1 MVKSL
6 HQSLEAKLASVK
18 DPNYDG
24 SDADDGYEGDG
35 LETIST
41 KRGKGSKL
49 KAKTKQ
55 AASELSTVEKST
67 LPSTV
72 VYLGH
77 LPVGFEDH
85 EITVFLNQFGDVKRC
100 RVSRSKKTGRSRGF
114 AFVEFADHDVAKT
127 VAETM
132 SGYFLLEKRLVCHLV
147 PMDKVHELMFA
158 KPSRAVSKA
167 SMQKKAMVEVNKRRT
182 VDAMKGIT
190 AKLVE
195 REELKRKKL
204 AALGIDFDFPGYG
217 ASAYAVTHI
226 HEEKDS
232 VAGTKRQKSSN
243 SEEGAKVSSSE
254 IAKTPKSRESKMK
267 ESGERKGEVIESP
280 KAPAT
285 DGTQKKSEKLKRK
298 KKRDE
303 SEDVVSKARSISDA
317 VEKSG
322 KQSKK
327 NKIEKIPS
335 KSKTPKLATKSS
347 AKKKHNSGQHS

>member
-1 MVKSL
+1 MHGQYCPSKLLPGLISL
-6 HQSLEAKLASVK
+6 HSLFL

-24 SDADDGYEGDG
+24 SDADDGYEGDD

-41 KRGKGSKL
+41 KRGKGSKV

-85 EITVFLNQFGDVKRC
+85 EITVFLNQFGNVKRC
-100 RVSRSKKTGRSRGF
+100 RVSRSKKTGRSRGY

-158 KPSRAVSKA
+158 KPSRAVSKT

-182 VDAMKGIT
+182 VHAMKGIT

-204 AALGIDFDFPGYG
+204 AALGIDFDFPGYA
-217 ASAYAVTHI
+217 ASACAVTHI
-226 HEEKDS
+226 REEKDS
-232 VAGTKRQKSSN
+232 VAGTKRQKFSN
-243 SEEGAKVSSSE
+243 SEEGSKVSPTE

-267 ESGERKGEVIESP
+267 ESGERGEVIKTP
-280 KAPAT
+280 KAPAI

-298 KKRDE
+298 KKREE
-303 SEDVVSKARSISDA
+303 SEDVVSKAPSSSEA

-322 KQSKK
+322 KQSKT
-327 NKIEKIPS
+327 NKIEKLS
-335 KSKTPKLATKSS
+335 TKSKTPKLATKSS
-347 AKKKHNSGQHS
+347 AKKRA